1 MMKSVLNIC
10 NVKFVPENYILIQI
24 NSRKM
29 SFKFGLRVHEP
40 AQVIP
45 DVFLYLLNVAE
56 RLQWDQKSENEAF
69 VCSINLF
76 IPELCYSCFWCC
88 HACLCVSV
96 RPVTLMQ
103 PLTDL
108 TVCEGDIAQ
117 MEVKFSQETVEG
129 TWMKN
134 GQRVTASNRV
144 HIVIDRQIH
153 KLLIEDTKGEDLGM
167 YSFEV
172 PAQGISTS
180 AKLVIQSKK
189 LWINVDFPQGLISD

>member
-1 MMKSVLNIC
+1 
-10 NVKFVPENYILIQI
+10 
-24 NSRKM
+24 
-29 SFKFGLRVHEP
+29 
-40 AQVIP
+40 
-45 DVFLYLLNVAE
+45 
-56 RLQWDQKSENEAF
+56 
-69 VCSINLF
+69 
-76 IPELCYSCFWCC
+76 
-88 HACLCVSV
+88 
-96 RPVTLMQ
+96 MQ

-117 MEVKFSQETVEG
+117 MEVKFSQEKVEG

-134 GQRVTASNRV
+134 GQPVTASNRL

-153 KLLIEDTKGEDLGM
+153 KLLIEDTNKDDFGM

-189 LWINVDFPQGLISD
+189 P

>member
-1 MMKSVLNIC
+1 
-10 NVKFVPENYILIQI
+10 
-24 NSRKM
+24 
-29 SFKFGLRVHEP
+29 
-40 AQVIP
+40 
-45 DVFLYLLNVAE
+45 
-56 RLQWDQKSENEAF
+56 
-69 VCSINLF
+69 
-76 IPELCYSCFWCC
+76 
-88 HACLCVSV
+88 
-96 RPVTLMQ
+96 MQ

-117 MEVKFSQETVEG
+117 MEVKFSQEKVEG

-134 GQRVTASNRV
+134 GQSVTASNRV

-153 KLLIEDTKGEDLGM
+153 KLLIEDTNKDDLGM

-189 LWINVDFPQGLISD
+189 P